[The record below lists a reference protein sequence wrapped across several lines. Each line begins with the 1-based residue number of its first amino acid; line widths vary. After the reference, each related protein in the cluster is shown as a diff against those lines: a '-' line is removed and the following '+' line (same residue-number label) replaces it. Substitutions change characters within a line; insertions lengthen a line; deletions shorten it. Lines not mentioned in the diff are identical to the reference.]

1 MNRIHLPVLAAIAS
15 FSLTVF
21 AAETTDVTPYR
32 PTVSNPAQLPAA
44 GQLEQELGGMKS
56 QPGAQADDRRRGS
69 LPYLLKFGFS
79 QEWGVLL
86 GGDAYVSTDD
96 AGGGRA
102 HGLGDTTV
110 LAKRAFLI
118 DDANALGVEFG
129 AKLPTARDAIGSGKT
144 DYLVNGIYSRDFGK
158 LQLDANVNFTRMGAV
173 EADAAR
179 MQTGYSAAFS
189 MPLSEKW
196 GATAELSGP
205 RRGGTPRT
213 AQRLAALTSR
223 PPSRLP
229 RDPGLLYGFNTPP
242 PAWPLSA
249 AIVVPPNS
257 ALPGEALF

>member
-44 GQLEQELGGMKS
+44 GQLELELGGMKS

-158 LQLDANVNFTRMGAV
+158 LHLDANVNFTRMGAV

-196 GATAELSGP
+196 GATAELSGT
-205 RRGGTPRT
+205 RRGGTPST
-213 AQRLAALTSR
+213 AQWLAALTYS
-223 PPSRLP
+223 PSKRMTL
-229 RDPGLLYGFNTPP
+229 DAGLIKGLNNASPDWALFAG
-242 PAWPLSA
+242 
-249 AIVVPPNS
+249 IVVPV
-257 ALPGEALF
+257 ARFW